1 MSTTRTQPKRP
12 RARAEKPARDLRRLW
27 RLLLAV
33 LAPIP
38 ALALAA
44 SILISPYR
52 VGAAFPEVLAGV
64 AADPGRAQLA
74 LWFGLIFTF
83 TVIPSTFAL
92 AWASRRGAPWLS
104 LVGGVL
110 TLVGFTVGFNLPG
123 SGAGALVTAQ
133 KGLDHSQVT
142 AIANAIWQQ
151 PIVTFSLVV
160 FLAGTSVG
168 MLILAVGLWRS
179 RAAARWAPI
188 VLAVSVPLHLLGLGG
203 TVGTAFSWILTAVAS
218 VGVAQALIRTSDDD
232 FDLPPLARGLD
243 EVASTTGPTRD
254 ARSGWRIL
262 LAVTTPWV
270 ALYVALA
277 RYLMPYDMGDT
288 PEAIFAGMVA
298 HPGYESVTSW
308 IGVLLVP
315 TCVSGVVAVAWLS
328 RRRSPVIT
336 TVGLLLAFTGFVALF
351 ASDSFGSLISQ
362 VVAAYPELDAGTAY
376 ALGSGMEM
384 SAVSNITG
392 LVFVLGHLVGTVILG
407 IALFRAH
414 AVPSWIAIALAVS
427 QPIHLLS
434 VMTGNRP
441 LDLVGWGATALGF
454 AAAGWVLLHTKN
466 DDFDLPPL
474 QSVVKVVR

>member
-1 MSTTRTQPKRP
+1 M
-12 RARAEKPARDLRRLW
+12 
-27 RLLLAV
+27 
-33 LAPIP
+33 
-38 ALALAA
+38 
-44 SILISPYR
+44 
-52 VGAAFPEVLAGV
+52 
-64 AADPGRAQLA
+64 
-74 LWFGLIFTF
+74 
-83 TVIPSTFAL
+83 
-92 AWASRRGAPWLS
+92 
-104 LVGGVL
+104 
-110 TLVGFTVGFNLPG
+110 
-123 SGAGALVTAQ
+123 
-133 KGLDHSQVT
+133 
-142 AIANAIWQQ
+142 
-151 PIVTFSLVV
+151 
-160 FLAGTSVG
+160 
-168 MLILAVGLWRS
+168 
-179 RAAARWAPI
+179 
-188 VLAVSVPLHLLGLGG
+188 
-203 TVGTAFSWILTAVAS
+203 
-218 VGVAQALIRTSDDD
+218 
-232 FDLPPLARGLD
+232 
-243 EVASTTGPTRD
+243 
-254 ARSGWRIL
+254 
-262 LAVTTPWV
+262 

-315 TCVSGVVAVAWLS
+315 TCVSGVVAVAWIS

-362 VVAAYPELDAGTAY
+362 VVAAHPELDAGTAY

-414 AVPSWIAIALAVS
+414 VVPSWIAIALAVS

-474 QSVVKVVR
+474 QSVAEGRPLSRRWFCTVRVKPSLPRQI